1 MARADLKNLLLAVE
15 EQAKRDNS
23 YRKSLDRKPHKHLVD
38 LNSLKEEAKNQII
51 GTFVASQDKVT
62 FNLSGVDTE
71 IDIAVFKYYSSLY
84 SAYSKYKPV
93 KYVKDLK
100 TLSLSSFQFTLE
112 NLEDGGTGSVFDRI
126 HDIRSGPLKELKNN
140 LYKIII
146 KSNEYK
152 TQKATASSQ
161 EDKSHIKNSLVNRIY
176 GVQYE
181 QVITDKKT
189 GETITRKARTSGI
202 FEKGHIEGQSVIEKE
217 TQDDRDRLFEALD
230 KYLPQTSIGSVRE
243 ELIAKFGISAK
254 TNPSHNVLKEIEIE
268 YITLIDQ
275 GSQANNAQSQKER
288 KVREILQQAAK
299 HVLTR
304 IPLALQ
310 KGSNNAV
317 TVAAGK
323 FTKSSKKAGAKVS
336 DPSLITIADKQDKTP
351 EQFIGIYSKIV
362 ETASKESLVSKT
374 SPKKRNKK
382 VASSNEQNM
391 PNWYSLI
398 GIINAKLPERVANNM
413 GAPGLVYRTGRFAN
427 STKVVNVETTKD
439 GYPSVIF
446 DYQRN
451 PYDVFDRTKGA
462 SPWNT
467 PARDPRALVDKSV
480 REIVQEM
487 AIGRFYTRRA

>member
-1 MARADLKNLLLAVE
+1 MAKADLKNLLLAVE

-51 GTFVASQDKVT
+51 GTFVTSQDKVT
-62 FNLSGVDTE
+62 FNLSSVDTE

-100 TLSLSSFQFTLE
+100 TLSLSSFEFTLE
-112 NLEDGGTGSVFDRI
+112 NLEGGTGSVFDRI
-126 HDIRSGPLKELKNN
+126 HDVRAGPLKELKNN

-152 TQKATASSQ
+152 TQRAMASSQ

-176 GVQYE
+176 GVQYD
-181 QVITDKKT
+181 QTITNKKT
-189 GETITRKARTSGI
+189 GETITRKARTSGL

-217 TQDDRDRLFEALD
+217 TQEDKDRLFEVLD
-230 KYLPQTSIGSVRE
+230 KYLPQTLRDSTRE

-254 TNPSHNVLKEIEIE
+254 TNPSRNVLKEFEIE

-299 HVLTR
+299 HVLSKV
-304 IPLALQ
+304 PLALQ
-310 KGSNNAV
+310 KGSHNAV

-323 FTKSSKKAGAKVS
+323 LTKSSKKAGAKVS
-336 DPSLITIADKQDKTP
+336 DPRLIPIADKKDKTP

-362 ETASKESLVSKT
+362 ETASKESLAPKT

-382 VASSNEQNM
+382 VTSSDKQNI
-391 PNWYSLI
+391 PSWSSLI
-398 GIINAKLPERVANNM
+398 AIINAKLPERVAKNM
-413 GAPGLVYRTGRFAN
+413 GAPGLVYRTGRLAD
-427 STKVVNVETTKD
+427 SAKVVNVQTTRD
-439 GYPSVIF
+439 GYPSVVF
-446 DYQRN
+446 DYERD
-451 PYDVFDRTKGA
+451 PYDVFDRTSGA

-467 PARDPRALVDKSV
+467 PARDPRTLVDRSV